1 MMKNTLYLVL
11 IFNILFGLNAC
22 GDDQKKAETID
33 SPGKKY
39 NSMIVCTVECSDTL
53 SQKGVHKH
61 SNGEGHEYSVKIG
74 GTKVSTEF
82 YDGNKSI
89 QLTPE
94 KKYGLALT
102 AKNLKAEES
111 YRVSVW
117 RKDESKLAA
126 LVVESLN
133 SKKLYTAKKKVTQ
146 TTENGWEKILIEFEI
161 PKGVN
166 AIKVYSYIAS
176 SNLAYFDHLELEKIE
191 LD

>member
-1 MMKNTLYLVL
+1 MKNTLYLVL
-11 IFNILFGLNAC
+11 ISTILFGLNAC
-22 GDDQKKAETID
+22 GDNQKTAGTAD
-33 SPGKKY
+33 SLGKKH
-39 NSMIVCTVECSDTL
+39 NSMLVCSVECSDTL
-53 SQKGVHKH
+53 AQKGVHKH
-61 SNGEGHEYSVKIG
+61 SNGDSLEYSIKIG

-82 YDGNKSI
+82 YDGNKSV

-133 SKKLYTAKKKVTQ
+133 SKKLYIANKKATQ
-146 TTENGWEKILIEFEI
+146 KTGNGWEKILIEFEI
-161 PKGVN
+161 PEGVE
-166 AIKVYSYIAS
+166 ALKVYSYIAS